1 MKIELFKNSLFE
13 LEINSSTPNDGIYFW
28 SIPDGLENS
37 TQYQIKITD
46 VSNSSIYDYSDP
58 FEIYDTPT
66 LSDQDDIPGYDL
78 LILFFAS
85 IVIIIGVIVLLSK
98 KKTEIV

>member
-1 MKIELFKNSLFE
+1 MKIELFKNDIFE
-13 LEINSSTPNDGIYFW
+13 LEIISTTPNEGNFSWI
-28 SIPDGLENS
+28 IPAGLENS

-46 VSNSSIYDYSDP
+46 VSNSSIYDFSDL
-58 FEIYDTPT
+58 FEIYETPT

-78 LILFFAS
+78 LILFFGS

-98 KKTEIV
+98 KKTGIA